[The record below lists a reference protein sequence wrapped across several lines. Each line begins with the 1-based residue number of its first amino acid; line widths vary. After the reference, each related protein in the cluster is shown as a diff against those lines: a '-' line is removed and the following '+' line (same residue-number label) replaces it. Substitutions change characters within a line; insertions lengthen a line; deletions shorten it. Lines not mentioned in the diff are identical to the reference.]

1 MILMMQVLVNNNTNL
16 FNDFYSDFT
25 SEETHSVMLCPFVIL
40 NAITPIVPIDITL
53 DMLFNKLIIP

>member
-1 MILMMQVLVNNNTNL
+1 MMQVLVNNNTNF

-53 DMLFNKLIIP
+53 DILLIN